1 LKVAFRAPRDA
12 SDVKFVVESWLEGQ
26 RTSYSAG
33 LVVIEDW
40 FDVMRPQYT
49 KLMRRPGMQTV
60 VAYEKTDPDFL
71 YGSIIAD
78 PTEQRVP
85 DKSGSL
91 HWWPALVLFV
101 FVKQNFR
108 RAGYQ
113 NGVRVGDGIG
123 RQLFSAVGVD
133 VTKPFLYACN
143 TVTASRLASKAPLAK
158 FNPLAARFPKND
170 NR

>member
-33 LVVIEDW
+33 LVAIEDW

-101 FVKQNFR
+101 FVKQNYR
-108 RAGYQ
+108 RE
-113 NGVRVGDGIG
+113 GIG
-123 RQLFSAVGVD
+123 RALFSAVGVD

>member
-1 LKVAFRAPRDA
+1 
-12 SDVKFVVESWLEGQ
+12 
-26 RTSYSAG
+26 
-33 LVVIEDW
+33 
-40 FDVMRPQYT
+40 
-49 KLMRRPGMQTV
+49 

-101 FVKQNFR
+101 FVKQNYR
-108 RAGYQ
+108 RE
-113 NGVRVGDGIG
+113 GIG
-123 RQLFSAVGVD
+123 RALFSAVGVD